1 MDIKSLTDVMMNP
14 VRQRIIQYLMLR
26 EKGTVGEIQKE
37 LSDVPVASLYRHMK
51 KLYDAGCIQVIEE
64 KSVRGA
70 TEKTYSLVQNP
81 LQKEPDIH
89 DISALI
95 YTSLLSL
102 QASFLRYFSSED
114 ADPQRDMMAL
124 QTSTLLLTD
133 EEYMELLQQIGT
145 AIAKNID
152 NKPTEGRKMRRL
164 TFVSSPNEEG

>member
-1 MDIKSLTDVMMNP
+1 MDTKSFTDVMMNP
-14 VRQRIIQYLMLR
+14 VRQRIIQYLILH

-37 LSDVPVASLYRHMK
+37 LSDIPVASLYRHMK
-51 KLYDAGCIQVIEE
+51 KLHDAGCIQVVEE

-81 LQKEPDIH
+81 LQKEPDSQ
-89 DISALI
+89 DISALF
-95 YTSLLSL
+95 YTLLLSL
-102 QASFLRYFSSED
+102 QASFLRYFANED

-133 EEYMELLQQIGT
+133 EEYMELLQQIG
-145 AIAKNID
+145 AVIAKNID

>member
-1 MDIKSLTDVMMNP
+1 MDIKSFTDVMMNP
-14 VRQRIIQYLMLR
+14 VRQRIIQYLMLHER
-26 EKGTVGEIQKE
+26 GTVGEIQKE

-81 LQKEPDIH
+81 LQKEPDSQ
-89 DISALI
+89 DISALF
-95 YTSLLSL
+95 YTLLLSL
-102 QASFLRYFSSED
+102 QASFLRYFANED
-114 ADPQRDMMAL
+114 VDPQRDMMAL

-133 EEYMELLQQIGT
+133 EEYMELLQQIG
-145 AIAKNID
+145 AVIAKNID

-164 TFVSSPNEEG
+164 TFVSSPNEER

>member
-1 MDIKSLTDVMMNP
+1 MDIKSFTDVMMNP
-14 VRQRIIQYLMLR
+14 VRQRIIQYFILH

-51 KLYDAGCIQVIEE
+51 KLYDAGCIQVVEE

-70 TEKTYSLVQNP
+70 TEKTYSLIQNP
-81 LQKEPDIH
+81 LQKEPDSQ
-89 DISALI
+89 DISALF

-102 QASFLRYFSSED
+102 QASFLRYFANED

-145 AIAKNID
+145 VIAKNID